1 MKFKDD
7 SPIFLQIK
15 EEIINQII
23 SGVLKEDSAI
33 PSIRTMAQEYKLN
46 PNTISRAVTELVNDG
61 ILYKKRGIGL
71 FVNVGIKDKLKREM
85 IVHFKTIE
93 FSRCINR
100 ANKLGIKKNVII
112 GEVEKIYNKEA

>member
-1 MKFKDD
+1 MKLNNE

-15 EEIINQII
+15 GEIMNQII
-23 SGVLKEDSAI
+23 MGILKDDSAI

-71 FVNVGIKDKLKREM
+71 FVNAGISNKLKREM
-85 IVHFKTIE
+85 KINFKTKTL
-93 FSRCINR
+93 SRCINR
-100 ANKLGIKKNVII
+100 ANELGIKKIEII
-112 GEVEKIYNKEA
+112 NEVEKVYSKET

>member
-1 MKFKDD
+1 
-7 SPIFLQIK
+7 
-15 EEIINQII
+15 
-23 SGVLKEDSAI
+23 
-33 PSIRTMAQEYKLN
+33 MAQEYKLN